1 MLLNFQNNHAKY
13 NHSWAV
19 LLIFCCTDL
28 LCREGLQMLLISEEF
43 NRVRVQVRNSEFH
56 KKGGNLKFP
65 ELKVD

>member
-1 MLLNFQNNHAKY
+1 
-13 NHSWAV
+13 
-19 LLIFCCTDL
+19 
-28 LCREGLQMLLISEEF
+28 MLLISEEF